1 MGRREGKSSQS
12 KLGPH
17 VSFAQLSIEHLLDAW
32 PLDWGLLPGTGE
44 KRESPWAPD
53 VSAGNNA
60 RGGCGSRPG
69 HREEGEPGSSPL
81 PPLFLPLLFLP
92 PGCVSLAPPL
102 LLINSSHTSLLS
114 LAFHWRVPS
123 PSEEQMLSPIVSPPL
138 PPTHTQDLPLC
149 TPPPSPQAWAF
160 RHWSP
165 KATAPHPT
173 LNQLPVL

>member
-17 VSFAQLSIEHLLDAW
+17 VCFAQLSVEHLLDAW
-32 PLDWGLLPGTGE
+32 PLDWGLLPGAGE
-44 KRESPWAPD
+44 KRESLWAPH
-53 VSAGNNA
+53 VSARNNA
-60 RGGCGSRPG
+60 RGGCGSGPG

-81 PPLFLPLLFLP
+81 PRLFLPLLFLP
-92 PGCVSLAPPL
+92 PGCVFLAPPL

-123 PSEEQMLSPIVSPPL
+123 PSEEQMLSPIVSPPARPLLTHRTFHSAPL
-138 PPTHTQDLPLC
+138 PPARRPGPLD
-149 TPPPSPQAWAF
+149 T
-160 RHWSP
+160 SP

>member
-123 PSEEQMLSPIVSPPL
+123 PSEEQMLSPIVSPPP